1 MQNRY
6 NYYFIIITIILLKK
20 ALENFIYIRAE
31 CHLNKEWHL
40 VQNTVLH
47 GVQTESGELWDHG
60 TERTKKI
67 LF

>member
-6 NYYFIIITIILLKK
+6 NYYFIIIIILLKRD
-20 ALENFIYIRAE
+20 LGNFIYIRAE
-31 CHLNKEWHL
+31 CHLNMEWHL
-40 VQNTVLH
+40 VQNTVLR
-47 GVQTESGELWDHG
+47 GVQTESEELWDHG